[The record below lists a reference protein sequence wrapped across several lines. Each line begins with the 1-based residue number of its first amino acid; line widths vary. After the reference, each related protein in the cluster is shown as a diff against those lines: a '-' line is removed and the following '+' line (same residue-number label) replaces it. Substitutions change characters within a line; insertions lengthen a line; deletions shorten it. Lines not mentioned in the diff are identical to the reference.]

1 MPGQVKVG
9 VGLYILNNRNQL
21 LLGLRRG
28 AHGAGTW
35 CAPGGHL
42 EFGESF
48 EQAAVR
54 EALEETGLKIAPD
67 TVKVAGVT
75 NDIFSAENKHYITVQ
90 LVTECPVNA
99 APHLT
104 EPEKCSEW
112 RWFDLDNLPEN
123 LFIPTRNFLRNHN
136 LSPSFIV
143 DGRRSSFQH
152 SGYGPEFR
160 RRFR

>member
-99 APHLT
+99 APLLT

-136 LSPSFIV
+136 LSPSSI
-143 DGRRSSFQH
+143 
-152 SGYGPEFR
+152 
-160 RRFR
+160 

>member
-104 EPEKCSEW
+104 EPEKYSEW

-136 LSPSFIV
+136 LSPSSI
-143 DGRRSSFQH
+143 
-152 SGYGPEFR
+152 
-160 RRFR
+160 